1 MSDDKK
7 PKTIEEVA
15 EERDRYIARNVEL
28 ERRLEKIR
36 QVSVGLDVEDA
47 KAIKS

>member
-7 PKTIEEVA
+7 PKTIEEVT

-36 QVSVGLDVEDA
+36 QVSVGLDVEDV